1 MRYFIYILFLLTTI
15 AGWAQQSEVRKVQP
29 FTGIKVSQGIDV
41 YLRKGNQESVRV
53 EVSGISLSSVI
64 TEVSGDMLKVQLDDG
79 RYRGSHTV
87 KVYVTFVQITKLM
100 ASSAGNFYGESTI
113 ESKSL
118 SLNTSSAASIELTVK
133 VEQLHASAS
142 SAGDMELKGSAKYVE
157 MDASSAG
164 EINGYDLEA
173 EEARVEASSAGDI
186 KISVTQKIEA
196 YASSGASIRYRGNPM
211 KTNTNASSGGS
222 VKKSS

>member
-1 MRYFIYILFLLTTI
+1 
-15 AGWAQQSEVRKVQP
+15 
-29 FTGIKVSQGIDV
+29 
-41 YLRKGNQESVRV
+41 
-53 EVSGISLSSVI
+53 
-64 TEVSGDMLKVQLDDG
+64 
-79 RYRGSHTV
+79 
-87 KVYVTFVQITKLM
+87 
-100 ASSAGNFYGESTI
+100 
-113 ESKSL
+113 
-118 SLNTSSAASIELTVK
+118 
-133 VEQLHASAS
+133 
-142 SAGDMELKGSAKYVE
+142 MELKGSAKYVE